1 MKAFDPVGCGMGD
14 PFEKA
19 WMVLKKATKGTYE
32 GHLWTPPGED
42 TYEQQMRD
50 AGMMEKP
57 EKQEEVDLMT
67 AQAQQIEAME
77 NWEAAREMDQF
88 YYWNPDLAQTAG
100 IDATAAR
107 TAMTPDYW
115 NMSPRE
121 PVFATPEMSADY
133 EQMSNP
139 QLQYGHNQYMANQ
152 PAGHNARSMLQGQGY
167 QASLQQPQQPVQR
180 LPQGQSN
187 PPSNVAQQTGQDTA
201 QQYGNTG
208 YYGGTQSGGSPGY
221 GY

>member
-1 MKAFDPVGCGMGD
+1 MKAFGPVGGGMTD

-42 TYEQQMRD
+42 TYEQQLRN
-50 AGMMEKP
+50 AGMIEKP
-57 EKQEEVDLMT
+57 KQQEEVDLMT

-115 NMSPRE
+115 SMSPRE
-121 PVFATPEMSADY
+121 PVFATPEMTADY

-187 PPSNVAQQTGQDTA
+187 PPSNVAQQTGQDTGGG
-201 QQYGNTG
+201 YGT
-208 YYGGTQSGGSPGY
+208 YGGTGA
-221 GY
+221 